1 MASALLEHLL
11 CPVCLS
17 EFSDPVSLRCQ
28 HTFCRE
34 CIKAHLATSGGS
46 GQCPEC
52 RQPFT
57 RKHIKANRTL
67 SNVVTAA
74 KDQLLV
80 QKTLEETLN
89 SLLVETEAQKA
100 QKAQKKQE
108 AAELTCPQH
117 QEKLKL
123 FCETDH
129 QLVCV
134 VCRDGS
140 NHEGHKCKPVQEKAQ
155 SCKSML
161 REAVAFLSEEIVN
174 LDYMI
179 RWQTAEIQKTKD
191 TSREWSVWISAEFE
205 QLHQLLREKEQE
217 VKTHLQQEEKRVLEP
232 MQKNLSKMTQISTKD
247 RNTEGTLRSA
257 LNIGQHDAFLQ
268 WWTTVGR
275 NMVEEM
281 LDHDG
286 SVAEGTGSTTDL
298 RFSSELAGLNVSRDF
313 ISLGP
318 YETHLSFFVW
328 RDLLRNIQP
337 VPHGE
342 VISLWDEAYAVV
354 TNSGRSIERTNRRG
368 LFGLYQDY
376 RPLAKGRS
384 VHQQGRHYFEVEM
397 GRKLDWGVGVCK
409 EFPPGKLQEMVM
421 LYRKHGS
428 GYSVTVQGQ
437 ESTLNLL
444 HQPWR
449 IGVYLDCDE
458 GRVAFYDADSLV
470 QVYTAA
476 CDKGV
481 PLSLC
486 LSPGAHLD
494 GADCHALTVCCYQP
508 TSQIDPP
515 CWTPTGCW
523 EEPF

>member
-1 MASALLEHLL
+1 MDGCLMIFLQSHNQSQFSADFIAFIAFLLSLTKMASALLEHLL

-34 CIKAHLATSGGS
+34 CIKAHLAASGGS

-67 SNVVTAA
+67 SNCRP
-74 KDQLLV
+74 
-80 QKTLEETLN
+80 
-89 SLLVETEAQKA
+89 VE
-100 QKAQKKQE
+100 
-108 AAELTCPQH
+108 
-117 QEKLKL
+117 
-123 FCETDH
+123 
-129 QLVCV
+129 
-134 VCRDGS
+134 
-140 NHEGHKCKPVQEKAQ
+140 EKAQ
-155 SCKSML
+155 CCKAML
-161 REAVAFLSEEIVN
+161 RGAVSFLSEEIVN

-179 RWQTAEIQKTKD
+179 RLQTAEIQKTKE
-191 TSREWSVWISAEFE
+191 TSREWSVRISAEFE

-217 VKTHLQQEEKRVLEP
+217 VKTRLQQEEKRVLEP
-232 MQKNLSKMTQISTKD
+232 MQKNLSKITQISTKN
-247 RNTEGTLRSA
+247 RNTEGTLRSG
-257 LNIGQHDAFLQ
+257 LNIGQPDTFLQ

-275 NMVEEM
+275 NMVEKM
-281 LDHDG
+281 MDHDG
-286 SVAEGTGSTTDL
+286 AVAEETGSTTRL
-298 RFSSELAGLNVSRDF
+298 RFSAELAGLNVSRDF

-318 YETHLSFFVW
+318 YETHLSFLVW
-328 RDLLRNIQP
+328 RDILRNIQP
-337 VPHGE
+337 VPPDE
-342 VISLWDEAYAVV
+342 VISLWDKAYAVV
-354 TNSGRSIERTNRRG
+354 TNSGHSIQRTGKRG
-368 LFGLYQDY
+368 LFGWYQDY

-397 GRKLDWGVGVCK
+397 GRKLDWGVGVCT

-421 LYRKHGS
+421 LYRKHDS

-437 ESTLNLL
+437 EFTLNLL

-449 IGVYLDCDE
+449 IGLYLDCDE

-486 LSPGAHLD
+486 LSPGARLD
-494 GADCHALTVCCYQP
+494 GADCHALTVCCYLSPPQSP
-508 TSQIDPP
+508 TDLEVYLNLVQIIASSLERFLRMIF
-515 CWTPTGCW
+515 G
-523 EEPF
+523 